1 MTKRAM
7 DHYVAGAMGGTAGY
21 FVGYP
26 LDTIKVQLQTQ
37 SVGKRGLMAAL
48 SNTWRQGVTG
58 GFYRGMSW
66 PLFSTG
72 FTTSVFYGVYG
83 NTLTFLEPEKT
94 KQKSAYSKIVLAGSV
109 AGMAQGLPVIP
120 IDYVKVVLQ
129 SQLSTLGD
137 KSATKVNGVH
147 ANAAN
152 IHYFRGPSDCARS
165 IVKTSGVAGLFKGAT
180 ATIPR
185 EVIFFANYGLIYECL
200 SDFIK
205 QKNWTDSRGFFADF
219 IGGGFAGSI
228 SWIFVIPF
236 DVIKSRYQADFRGK
250 YGSPV
255 DCAIQSYRTEGIGVF
270 YKGCLVTCVRAFP
283 VCAVS
288 FMVYAQV
295 TQWLRNR
302 Q

>member
-7 DHYVAGAMGGTAGY
+7 DHYVAGALGGTAGY

-37 SVGKRGLMAAL
+37 SKESRGLLAAL
-48 SNTWRQGVTG
+48 SNTWKQGLTG

-72 FTTSVFYGVYG
+72 FTTSIFYGVYG
-83 NTLTFLEPEKT
+83 NTLTFLEPDKS
-94 KQKSAYSKIVLAGSV
+94 KQKSAYGKIVLAGSV
-109 AGMAQGLPVIP
+109 AGFTQGFPVIP
-120 IDYVKVVLQ
+120 IDYIKVVLQ
-129 SQLSTLGD
+129 SQISTLCE
-137 KSATKVNGVH
+137 KSTNIAKGSSVNH
-147 ANAAN
+147 DN
-152 IHYFRGPSDCARS
+152 IHYFHGPSDCARS
-165 IVKTSGVAGLFKGAT
+165 VVRTSGVAGLFKGAT
-180 ATIPR
+180 ATMPR
-185 EVIFFANYGLIYECL
+185 EIILFANYGLIYEL
-200 SDFIK
+200 ISNSIK
-205 QKNWTDSRGFFADF
+205 QRKWTDSKGLFADF

-236 DVIKSRYQADFRGK
+236 DVIKSRFQADFQGK
-250 YGSPV
+250 YSSTV
-255 DCAIQSYRTEGIGVF
+255 DCAIQSYRAEGMGVF

-295 TQWLRNR
+295 TQWLRIR